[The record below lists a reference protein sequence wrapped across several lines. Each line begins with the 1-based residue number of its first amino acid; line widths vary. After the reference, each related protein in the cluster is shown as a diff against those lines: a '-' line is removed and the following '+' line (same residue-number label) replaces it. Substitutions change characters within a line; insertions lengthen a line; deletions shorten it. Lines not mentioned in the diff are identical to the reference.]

1 MTKTQRNL
9 DGVYFRIERDGMW
22 QNVCYS
28 DMTSEERD
36 SIDRMRAET
45 STPEEQKAWWRS
57 MADIMADTLYS
68 IGEQLDLVCE

>member
-57 MADIMADTLYS
+57 MADIMADRLYS